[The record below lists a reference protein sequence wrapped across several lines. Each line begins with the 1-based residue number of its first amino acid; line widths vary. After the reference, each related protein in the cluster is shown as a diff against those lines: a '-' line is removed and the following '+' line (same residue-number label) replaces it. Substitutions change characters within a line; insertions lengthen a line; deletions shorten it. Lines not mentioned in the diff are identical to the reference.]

1 METSNRMKLS
11 IRCTTCG
18 RPLLIG
24 RGGDKRVLRTRIIIF
39 DNGTSLAKCPS
50 CKSEVVLPI
59 KLVESSRNKPAAQ
72 DGNDASR
79 GSSKS
84 ERKRTAAG
92 LERLAGDLEQL
103 CEPFSAQVQSMLGNG
118 GGKTTKAQLEQLR
131 GCKVQIRQLEQLI
144 EHVLNVTDSGGAI
157 AGNRERF

>member
-1 METSNRMKLS
+1 
-11 IRCTTCG
+11 
-18 RPLLIG
+18 LLVG
-24 RGGDKRVLRTRIIIF
+24 RGGDKRILRTRIIIF

-50 CKSEVVLPI
+50 CKSEVVVPI
-59 KLVESSRNKPAAQ
+59 KLVDGSPDKPAAQ

-103 CEPFSAQVQSMLGNG
+103 CGPFSAQVRSMLGNG
-118 GGKTTKAQLEQLR
+118 GGGATKAQIEKLR
-131 GCKVQIRQLEQLI
+131 GCKVHIRQLEQLI
-144 EHVLNVTDSGGAI
+144 EHVLNVTDSGAAI
-157 AGNRERF
+157 ARNRKRF